1 MCKLTSCRST
11 CVELMNDRT
20 EALQVNSGFAIYK
33 FCKVG
38 QAFHLLE
45 PQIVYLQHG
54 LLAWKLSE
62 VPSFKFH

>member
-1 MCKLTSCRST
+1 
-11 CVELMNDRT
+11 MNDRT